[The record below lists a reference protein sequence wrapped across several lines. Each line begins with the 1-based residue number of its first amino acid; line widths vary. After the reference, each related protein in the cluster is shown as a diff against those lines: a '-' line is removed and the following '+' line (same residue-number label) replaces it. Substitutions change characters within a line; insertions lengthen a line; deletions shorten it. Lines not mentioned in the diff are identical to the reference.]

1 MNAAGFP
8 PGPVAGRAIGMSR
21 RLRQEYPSPMRPRGS
36 ESVRRF
42 QLPVPAVP
50 AVAFTEPDAGAIR

>member
-1 MNAAGFP
+1 MNATGFP
-8 PGPVAGRAIGMSR
+8 PGPVTGRAIGRSR
-21 RLRQEYPSPMRPRGS
+21 RLCQEHPSLMRPRGP
-36 ESVRRF
+36 EPARRF